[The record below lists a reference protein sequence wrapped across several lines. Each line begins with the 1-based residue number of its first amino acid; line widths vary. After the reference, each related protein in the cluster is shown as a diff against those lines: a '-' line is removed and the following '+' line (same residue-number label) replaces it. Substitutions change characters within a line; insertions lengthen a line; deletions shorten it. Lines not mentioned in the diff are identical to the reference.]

1 MKKNEKTELRTPKT
15 SAKKT
20 IAKKREQQTNIKK
33 ITMKKNE
40 KTELRTPKT
49 SAKKTTA
56 KKRVIDIEKI
66 ILPEKGNLIIKNQIA
81 TAKIIDPE
89 LDVLK
94 CSFNYNNCVEIDT
107 KGYTHIT
114 LSLENLRQL
123 KKLIIESEIYY
134 DLHFQKKY
142 GF

>member
-1 MKKNEKTELRTPKT
+1 MTENIITK
-15 SAKKT
+15 A
-20 IAKKREQQTNIKK
+20 NIKK

-56 KKRVIDIEKI
+56 KRVIDIEKI
-66 ILPEKGNLIIKNQIA
+66 IEKGNLIIKNQIA